1 MLKTLDHIKVF
12 EDGTLLVVFLDGTEI
27 ECKMKR
33 SKKRCRLGVAIPD
46 RLFSCSFADG
56 KIAGN
61 MVKYSRITFGTK
73 ENKLWK

>member
-1 MLKTLDHIKVF
+1 MPV
-12 EDGTLLVVFLDGTEI
+12 EVEVP
-27 ECKMKR
+27 
-33 SKKRCRLGVAIPD
+33 AW
-46 RLFSCSFADG
+46 LFSCSFADG